1 MLELMISMA
10 IVLILSALALPTI
23 NVIRSAKL
31 REAGSNYAGL
41 LQNARITA
49 IQNDAYYSVVST
61 TMHTVPE
68 AFIDLNGNGR
78 LDQGEPV
85 IALPSNVLQRTY
97 ADNPPA
103 LANLETQTLAS
114 SNDPSLDTVDNPT
127 FGPRG
132 LPCRP
137 VTAGGY
143 TTCLAFSGAV
153 AGTSFIS
160 FFQSEPDGT
169 WLAVILNPSARVR
182 IYKYNNGSWSPV
194 Q

>member
-1 MLELMISMA
+1 MIAMG
-10 IVLILSALALPTI
+10 IFLIISALALPTL
-23 NVIRSAKL
+23 NVIRMAKL
-31 REAGSNYAGL
+31 RQAGSNYASL
-41 LQNARITA
+41 LQNARVTA
-49 IQNDAYYSVVST
+49 IQNDAYYAVVNT
-61 TMHTVPE
+61 TQDTTQE

-85 IALPSNVLQRTY
+85 IALPSNVFLRTY

-114 SNDPSLDTVDNPT
+114 ANDPSLDTVDNPT

-132 LPCRP
+132 LPCKP

-153 AGTSFIS
+153 AGTSFIT
-160 FFQSEPDGT
+160 FFQGEPSGI
-169 WLAVILNPSARVR
+169 WLAVVVNPSARVR
-182 IYKYNNGSWSPV
+182 IYKFGKTSWAPV